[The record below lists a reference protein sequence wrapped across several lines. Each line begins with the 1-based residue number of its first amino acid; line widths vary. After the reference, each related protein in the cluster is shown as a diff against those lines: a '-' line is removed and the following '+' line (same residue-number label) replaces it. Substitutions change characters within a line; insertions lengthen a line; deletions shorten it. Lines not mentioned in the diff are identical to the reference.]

1 MCSQMFLDWS
11 LSGVEREWPLE
22 PQNDV
27 NDPERTRCRSAILVS
42 NKARSL
48 SVGGGVRPRRSLSVP
63 RLLVTR
69 QWSNRVPE
77 AVGIAAIVVGYRFS
91 SSEISREMAVSPG
104 RWRVQSSDRRRPAG
118 SQCDRPA
125 GVQADRKCRSD
136 PQTQRLVCVGLVH
149 APNAKQPA
157 ASKAARRSSIT
168 PAMI

>member
-1 MCSQMFLDWS
+1 MNGTGTHLRVGIEPRANHSSAFLHDQD
-11 LSGVEREWPLE
+11 L
-22 PQNDV
+22 
-27 NDPERTRCRSAILVS
+27 ERTRCRSAILVS
-42 NKARSL
+42 NKTRSL
-48 SVGGGVRPRRSLSVP
+48 SVGGGVHPRRSLSVP

-69 QWSNRVPE
+69 QWCSRVTE

-91 SSEISREMAVSPG
+91 SSEISREMAGSPG

-149 APNAKQPA
+149 APNAKPA